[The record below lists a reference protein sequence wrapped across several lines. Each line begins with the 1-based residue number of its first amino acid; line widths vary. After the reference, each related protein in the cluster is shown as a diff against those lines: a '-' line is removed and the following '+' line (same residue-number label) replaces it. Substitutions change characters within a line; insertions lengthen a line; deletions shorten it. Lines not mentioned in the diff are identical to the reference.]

1 MLKKVFAVSLLFVNL
16 FTVSALANT
25 MNNSQLVDETN
36 YSEISDKE
44 IPMTTN
50 DNAPLIES
58 KERKSVYGLPYSFSY
73 DFDTSIESR
82 YSFRG
87 YTSVKI
93 TTNSDVYKGTSRYDR
108 ITVYLE
114 EDTWYGAK
122 AFKDSWNSIKGVDTC
137 HFSGLDKDTKYQFR
151 LRKATDGAWVRGE
164 GVVEVW

>member
-1 MLKKVFAVSLLFVNL
+1 MLKKIFAVSLLFVNL
-16 FTVSALANT
+16 FTVSVFANT
-25 MNNSQLVDETN
+25 INEPGFVDEID
-36 YSEISDKE
+36 YIEISEKE
-44 IPMTTN
+44 IPMTTD

-87 YTSVKI
+87 YTSIKI
-93 TTNSDVYKGTSRYDR
+93 TTNSNVYKGISRYDR

-114 EDTWYGAK
+114 EDTWYGSK
-122 AFKDSWNSIKGVDTC
+122 AFKDSWNAIKGKDTC

-151 LRKATDGAWVRGE
+151 LLKATDGAWVRGE

>member
-1 MLKKVFAVSLLFVNL
+1 MLKKIFAVSLLFVNL
-16 FTVSALANT
+16 FNVSAFANT
-25 MNNSQLVDETN
+25 MNEPQFVDE
-36 YSEISDKE
+36 EIL
-44 IPMTTN
+44 MTTN
-50 DNAPLIES
+50 DDAPLIES
-58 KERKSVYGLPYSFSY
+58 KERKAVYGLPYSFSY

-87 YTSVKI
+87 YTSIKI

-122 AFKDSWNSIKGVDTC
+122 AFKDSWNAIKGQDTC

>member
-1 MLKKVFAVSLLFVNL
+1 MLKKIFSVSLLFVNL
-16 FTVSALANT
+16 FTVSAFANTVNESNLAN
-25 MNNSQLVDETN
+25 ETN
-36 YSEISDKE
+36 YINTFDNEIA
-44 IPMTTN
+44 ITTN

-73 DFDTSIESR
+73 DFNTSIESR

-87 YTSVKI
+87 YTSIKI
-93 TTNSDVYKGTSRYDR
+93 TTIGSVYTGISRNDK

-122 AFKDSWNSIKGVDTC
+122 AFKDSWNSINGRDTC

-151 LRKATDGAWVRGE
+151 LAKTNDGSWVSGS
-164 GVVEVW
+164 GVVEIW

>member
-1 MLKKVFAVSLLFVNL
+1 MLKKIFAVSLLFVNL
-16 FTVSALANT
+16 FTVSAFANT
-25 MNNSQLVDETN
+25 MNEPQFVDE
-36 YSEISDKE
+36 E

-50 DNAPLIES
+50 DDAPLIES
-58 KERKSVYGLPYSFSY
+58 KERKAVYGLPYSFSY

-87 YTSVKI
+87 YTSIKI

-122 AFKDSWNSIKGVDTC
+122 AFKDSWNAIKGQDTC